1 MKINKIKKIFLYLL
15 IIILFGLIVYL
26 LKNKPN
32 IKQPLT
38 LNLSDKIGMVYYI
51 NLDKREDRK
60 KEVIE
65 EINKLELNENQIER
79 VPGVLKEGFGELGCA
94 LSHIE
99 CLKKFINSNKENC
112 IIFEDDFM
120 FTHEN
125 TYIKEQLNNFFN
137 LKIKYDICM
146 LSSNTFKDEDTQ
158 YGIIKKVLD
167 ARTTSGYIVHKNFAQ
182 KLLDNY
188 IEGAKKLEETKTKNL
203 YVIDMFWIDL
213 QAISNWYV
221 FNPVLG
227 KQRPSF
233 SDILNE
239 HTDYPV

>member
-1 MKINKIKKIFLYLL
+1 MKINKFKKILFYLL
-15 IIILFGLIVYL
+15 IIIFFVLILYL
-26 LKNKPN
+26 LKEKFT

-38 LNLSDKIGMVYYI
+38 QNLSHKIGMVYYI
-51 NLDKREDRK
+51 NLDKRDDRN
-60 KEVIE
+60 KEIID

-99 CLKKFINSNKENC
+99 CLKKFINSNKDNC

-120 FTHEN
+120 FTHDN
-125 TYIKEQLNNFFN
+125 TYIKDQLQNFFN
-137 LKIKYDICM
+137 LKIEYDICM
-146 LSSNTFKDEDTQ
+146 LSSNTFKDEDTE

-182 KLLDNY
+182 TLLDNY

-213 QAISNWYV
+213 QAKSNWYV

-227 KQRPSF
+227 KQRPSY
-233 SDILNE
+233 SDIINS
-239 HTDYPV
+239 HADYPV

>member
-99 CLKKFINSNKENC
+99 CLKKFINSNKENKRT
-112 IIFEDDFM
+112 IVL
-120 FTHEN
+120 
-125 TYIKEQLNNFFN
+125 LNKNS
-137 LKIKYDICM
+137 Y
-146 LSSNTFKDEDTQ
+146 SS
-158 YGIIKKVLD
+158 
-167 ARTTSGYIVHKNFAQ
+167 H
-182 KLLDNY
+182 
-188 IEGAKKLEETKTKNL
+188 
-203 YVIDMFWIDL
+203 
-213 QAISNWYV
+213 
-221 FNPVLG
+221 
-227 KQRPSF
+227 
-233 SDILNE
+233 
-239 HTDYPV
+239 